1 MSLNATQTLLWKREG
16 IPSFWLML
24 VSGRATRPAAFP
36 SDCLEEYV
44 YLMLMPPFMQD
55 AWKARHERRKG
66 KGKEIHL
73 HHSKPLLLPWQ
84 RNNQKEEKT
93 ANQAGALLFVHL
105 DKDGARKNKYQP
117 SGGVAVHVEQWSS
130 CATKPVLGGTHRAPC
145 NQCHTSSAHT
155 FSMWLE
161 H

>member
-1 MSLNATQTLLWKREG
+1 MKAGGNPQFLANAGEWESHQTSCIPLWLFRGICVLDANATFYARCLKSKTWKKKRERERDP
-16 IPSFWLML
+16 PSSLQTITSAL
-24 VSGRATRPAAFP
+24 AKKQPEGR
-36 SDCLEEYV
+36 
-44 YLMLMPPFMQD
+44 
-55 AWKARHERRKG
+55 
-66 KGKEIHL
+66 
-73 HHSKPLLLPWQ
+73 
-84 RNNQKEEKT
+84 KT